1 MNMRQDK
8 ASCPGAIE
16 NTKLAPAGLR
26 STLAS
31 CLFSAAL
38 LIPFSALGSDE
49 SVGAVATSPETTMRS
64 GGEVESAPAFSEA
77 RQPEVGMSLQEALAL
92 VGSNPDSQ
100 EEVGAACGMLDVLTW
115 HEDGTKIISVDG
127 RVTSIVNGR

>member
-1 MNMRQDK
+1 MNIRQDK
-8 ASCPGAIE
+8 ASCPGAIG

-26 STLAS
+26 FTLAS

-38 LIPFSALGSDE
+38 LIPFSEVGADE
-49 SVGAVATSPETTMRS
+49 SAGAVAAPPETMMRS
-64 GGEVESAPAFSEA
+64 GGEAESAPALSEA

>member
-8 ASCPGAIE
+8 ASCPGATE
-16 NTKLAPAGLR
+16 NTKLASAGLR

-38 LIPFSALGSDE
+38 LIPFSALGADE
-49 SVGAVATSPETTMRS
+49 SAGAVATPPETMMRS